1 MDFSYSEEQQL
12 LQESVSKFIQQE
24 YSFDQRKAR
33 MKTKEGFARDTWQTM
48 ADMGLLSIPFSEADG
63 GFGGNGIDMMI
74 LMQQFGNG
82 LVVEPFLATVVL
94 AGGFIQHGGSDAQ
107 KKSLLPKIID
117 GSTLMAFAHSE
128 AKARYEL
135 KNVSTSAKKEGD
147 GYVLSGSKSVVLHGD
162 SADKLIV
169 SARTSGNTRDEKGL
183 TLFIVDAKAAGVTVR
198 GYPTIDGLHAAEITL
213 NNVKVGSDAL
223 IGRLDDALP
232 LIRQITDIAAAALCA
247 EAVGTME
254 ALNNATLEYL
264 KTRRQFGVPIGKF
277 QALQHRM
284 VDMIVNTEQSKS
296 MAILAAVNAQS
307 SDAAARRKAVSAA
320 KSYIGKASKFVGQQA
335 IQLHG
340 GMGMTEELSVSHYF
354 KRLTMIDLT
363 LGDTDYHL
371 ERFAS
376 AA

>member
-74 LMQQFGNG
+74 LMQQFGKG

-183 TLFIVDAKAAGVTVR
+183 TLFIVDAKAAG
-198 GYPTIDGLHAAEITL
+198 DGA
-213 NNVKVGSDAL
+213 
-223 IGRLDDALP
+223 RLPDHRRLACSGNYTQQRKS
-232 LIRQITDIAAAALCA
+232 RQRRTD
-247 EAVGTME
+247 
-254 ALNNATLEYL
+254 
-264 KTRRQFGVPIGKF
+264 RQTG
-277 QALQHRM
+277 
-284 VDMIVNTEQSKS
+284 
-296 MAILAAVNAQS
+296 
-307 SDAAARRKAVSAA
+307 
-320 KSYIGKASKFVGQQA
+320 
-335 IQLHG
+335 
-340 GMGMTEELSVSHYF
+340 
-354 KRLTMIDLT
+354 
-363 LGDTDYHL
+363 
-371 ERFAS
+371 
-376 AA
+376 